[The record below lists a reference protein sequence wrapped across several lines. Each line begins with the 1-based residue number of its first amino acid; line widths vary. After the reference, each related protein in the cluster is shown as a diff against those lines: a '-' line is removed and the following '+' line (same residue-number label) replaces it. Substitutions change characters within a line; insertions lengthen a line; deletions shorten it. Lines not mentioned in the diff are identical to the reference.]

1 MPHVIVQNCCNDASC
16 VPECPV
22 DCIHPTPD
30 EPGFATAE
38 MLYIDPD
45 VCIDCGACIDAC
57 PVSAITTDYEL
68 TDEMAPFEEI
78 NAAYYRAVGSAA
90 DLDHPYADPQLGRRR
105 PASDAE
111 PLSVAVVG
119 AGAAGHYTVSE
130 LQHRIDVRAEIDVY
144 ERLPEPGGL
153 VRFGVAPDHAD
164 TKKVQEQFAA
174 ARGRSGVTVH
184 LGVSVGENVTHE
196 ELARTHHAVVY
207 AVGAL
212 HGRPLPLPGGDL
224 PVVAA
229 AADFVAWY
237 NGHPDF
243 AGHPFDLSHER
254 VVVLGNGNVALDVAR
269 VLTADPELF
278 VGTDMSDEALAALRA
293 SRVRE
298 VVVLARRGADHA
310 AFTAPEL
317 VGLARTVPVVV
328 DAADLSDLGAE
339 PADPQAA
346 HYVRQKLELLRDL
359 AAAPSPAPDARRVV
373 LRFGTPPTAV
383 TEATGG
389 AVVEFDEHGTPSS
402 LECGLVLA
410 AIGLRGT
417 SVPGV
422 PFDEAG
428 GIIPNAD
435 GRVLGSDGAP
445 LPGVYTAGWVKR
457 GPTGVIGTNRYDARS
472 TVDALVADFHAGL
485 LSAE

>member
-22 DCIHPTPD
+22 DCIHPTPE

-68 TDEMAPFEEI
+68 TEEMAPFEEI
-78 NAAYYRAVGSAA
+78 NADYYRAVGSAA
-90 DLDHPYADPQLGRRR
+90 DLDHPYTDPQLGRRR
-105 PASDAE
+105 PPDGAE
-111 PLSVAVVG
+111 TLRVAVVG
-119 AGAAGHYTVSE
+119 AGAAGHYAVSE
-130 LQHRIDVRAEIDVY
+130 LQNRIDVRCEIDVY

-153 VRFGVAPDHAD
+153 VRFGVAPDHAS

-174 ARGRSGVTVH
+174 ARGRNDVSVH
-184 LGVSVGENVTHE
+184 LGVAVGEDVTHE
-196 ELARTHHAVVY
+196 ELARTHHAVIY

-212 HGRPLPLPGGDL
+212 HGRPLPLPGGGL

-237 NGHPDF
+237 NGHPDL
-243 AGHPFDLSHER
+243 AGRRFDLSHER

-269 VLTADPELF
+269 VLTADPEVF
-278 VGTDMSDEALAALRA
+278 VGTDMSDEAVEALRA
-293 SRVRE
+293 SHVRE
-298 VVVLARRGADHA
+298 VVVLARRGPDHA

-317 VGLARTVPVVV
+317 VGLARAVPVVV
-328 DAADLSDLGAE
+328 DPSDLENLDAE

-346 HYVRQKLELLRDL
+346 HYVRQKLALLRGL
-359 AAAPSPAPDARRVV
+359 AGTSPAEGRRVV
-373 LRFGTPPTAV
+373 LRFGTRPTAI
-383 TEATGG
+383 TATDDG
-389 AVVEFDEHGTPSS
+389 ASVAFDDHGTESS
-402 LECGLVLA
+402 LDCGQVLA

-417 SVPGV
+417 AVPGL

-428 GIIPNAD
+428 GVIPNAD
-435 GRVLGSDGAP
+435 GRVLGDDGAP
-445 LPGVYTAGWVKR
+445 LPGVYASGWIKR
-457 GPTGVIGTNRYDARS
+457 GATGVIGTNRYDARG
-472 TVDALVADFHAGL
+472 TVDAVVTDFHEGL
-485 LSAE
+485 LTAE